1 MNDALSL
8 DICSTCLILNRT
20 TFLDSVNHFVVH
32 TQAFSRLWKTSFYF
46 FAGSSYDSC
55 YIRFGFENLF
65 LVSCLFFHCFSF
77 SLWVLGGLFE
87 FASFQG
93 FDFLQRVLCGSRSD
107 TLKKTRHFKQR
118 FLISRRSVFMSDRLI
133 FIACL
138 PESSIFLKYWELS
151 KKKKF
156 LPFRVRLFQKRRF
169 PSQGSLSAALRRFRT
184 SPAICPR
191 PCLFLERGT
200 GPAFSQTGVEIVP
213 LKT

>member
-93 FDFLQRVLCGSRSD
+93 FDFLQRVLRGSRSD

-133 FIACL
+133 FIARL

-151 KKKKF
+151 KKKKKNSAIPSKAF
-156 LPFRVRLFQKRRF
+156 SEEAVSIAGVPFCCT
-169 PSQGSLSAALRRFRT
+169 A

-200 GPAFSQTGVEIVP
+200 GPAFSQTGVEIVVG
-213 LKT
+213 LSLY